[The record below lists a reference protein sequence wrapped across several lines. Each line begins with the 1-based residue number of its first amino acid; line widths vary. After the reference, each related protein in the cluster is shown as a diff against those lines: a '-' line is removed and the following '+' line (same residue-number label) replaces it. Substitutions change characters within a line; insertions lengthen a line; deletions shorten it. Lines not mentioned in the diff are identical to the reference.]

1 MQVIEFDFRAMGETD
16 VREEILA
23 PLIRHLGYRSG
34 SEHHVIRE
42 QWLTHKQLQ
51 LGRRSKDDPYLKGKA
66 DYVCIAGGR
75 VSWVVEAKAGSV
87 DIGQEDIDQAWS
99 YASHPE
105 IRAVYF
111 LVSNGRE
118 FQLFQSSHGYEAK
131 PIFQYSY
138 EELQANLATVMNT
151 LSPHAV
157 LRAYPT
163 LDFAVG
169 KPLGEGLRSVAR
181 ITGGSFSVLET
192 VPPIPAMTHLSMAI
206 SEGSIERLEDGT
218 LKAHVLTSSPFRVL
232 QELSQAVGNDRMEL
246 YCLDHTLS
254 ADPSTPSRFEGLNV
268 FTIPQGAEL
277 ATILDVDGQRRI
289 SHRVF
294 LLVVLIPVCP
304 RPHFCNLPCVLALL
318 QHVLIA
324 TAFFTTLFV
333 RSI

>member
-1 MQVIEFDFRAMGETD
+1 MGETD

-66 DYVCIAGGR
+66 DYVCVAGGR

-118 FQLFQSSHGYEAK
+118 FQLFQSSHGYQAK
-131 PIFQYSY
+131 PIFRYSY

-157 LRAYPT
+157 LGVHPT

-169 KPLGEGLRSVAR
+169 EPLGEGLRSVAR

-192 VPPIPAMTHLSMAI
+192 VPSIPAMTHLSMTI
-206 SEGSIERLEDGT
+206 SEGSIERLEDGS
-218 LKAHVLTSSPFRVL
+218 LKANVLTSSPFRVL
-232 QELSQAVGNDRMEL
+232 QALSQAVGNDRMEL
-246 YCLDHTLS
+246 RCPDNKLS
-254 ADPSTPSRFEGLNV
+254 ADPLVPSRFEGLNV

-277 ATILDVDGQRRI
+277 LNIETWGTGRAIESITCGVITKATGTFREGKFFGTYE
-289 SHRVF
+289 SHIYHGRQPPFVQLMSLGTF
-294 LLVVLIPVCP
+294 LL
-304 RPHFCNLPCVLALL
+304 
-318 QHVLIA
+318 HV
-324 TAFFTTLFV
+324 
-333 RSI
+333 S